1 MKALG
6 NEHVTYASFFFVLWH
21 LLWGAAGVLFF
32 VSDVD

>member
-6 NEHVTYASFFFVLWH
+6 YEHLTYASFFVLWH
-21 LLWGAAGVLFF
+21 LLWGAGGVLFF